1 MKLGIPEIIVILI
14 LVAVLFGT
22 NKMPQ
27 IAKSIGNAIGAFRNG
42 MSKAQKGEELFTEAD
57 GEKLKETA
65 GEAVSSMKD
74 NAAAAAENAVQNVSS
89 AVSIAKEKAE
99 ERIEAV
105 KGFYN
110 DSDTPVDAAPENE
123 KVDSAFEE
131 ESRDKQAVRA

>member
-27 IAKSIGNAIGAFRNG
+27 VAKSIGNAIGAFRNG
-42 MSKAQKGEELFTEAD
+42 MSKAQKGEELFTEED

-65 GEAVSSMKD
+65 GEAVGSMKD
-74 NAAAAAENAVQNVSS
+74 NAAAAAQSAVHNVSS
-89 AVSIAKEKAE
+89 AVNVAKEKAE

-105 KGFYN
+105 KELYN
-110 DSDTPVDAAPENE
+110 DSDTSKADTAEADAAGEGSP
-123 KVDSAFEE
+123 
-131 ESRDKQAVRA
+131 DKQA

>member
-27 IAKSIGNAIGAFRNG
+27 VAKSIGNAIGAFRNG
-42 MSKAQKGEELFTEAD
+42 MSKAQKGEELFTEED

-65 GEAVSSMKD
+65 GEAVGSMKD
-74 NAAAAAENAVQNVSS
+74 NAAAAAQSAVHNVSS
-89 AVSIAKEKAE
+89 AMNVAKEKAE

-105 KGFYN
+105 KELYN
-110 DSDTPVDAAPENE
+110 DSDASKADAAEADAAGDGSP
-123 KVDSAFEE
+123 
-131 ESRDKQAVRA
+131 DKQA

>member
-27 IAKSIGNAIGAFRNG
+27 VAKSIGNAIGAFRNG
-42 MSKAQKGEELFTEAD
+42 MSKAQKGEELFTEED

-65 GEAVSSMKD
+65 GEAVGSMKD
-74 NAAAAAENAVQNVSS
+74 NAAAAAQSAVHNVSS
-89 AVSIAKEKAE
+89 AVNVAKEKAE

-105 KGFYN
+105 KELYN
-110 DSDTPVDAAPENE
+110 DSDASKADAAEA
-123 KVDSAFEE
+123 DAAGDGS
-131 ESRDKQAVRA
+131 SDKQA

>member
-27 IAKSIGNAIGAFRNG
+27 VAKSIGNAIGAFRNG
-42 MSKAQKGEELFTEAD
+42 MSKAQKGEELFTEED

-65 GEAVSSMKD
+65 GEAVGSMKD
-74 NAAAAAENAVQNVSS
+74 NAAAAAQSAVHNVSS
-89 AVSIAKEKAE
+89 AVNVAKEKAE

-105 KGFYN
+105 KELYN
-110 DSDTPVDAAPENE
+110 DSDVSKADAAGDGSP
-123 KVDSAFEE
+123 
-131 ESRDKQAVRA
+131 DKQV

>member
-27 IAKSIGNAIGAFRNG
+27 VAKSIGNAIGAFRNG
-42 MSKAQKGEELFTEAD
+42 MSKAQKGEELFTEED

-65 GEAVSSMKD
+65 GEAVGSMKD
-74 NAAAAAENAVQNVSS
+74 NAAAAAQSAVHNVSS
-89 AVSIAKEKAE
+89 AVNVAKEKAE

-105 KGFYN
+105 KELYN
-110 DSDTPVDAAPENE
+110 DSDASKADAAEADAAGDGSP
-123 KVDSAFEE
+123 
-131 ESRDKQAVRA
+131 DKQA